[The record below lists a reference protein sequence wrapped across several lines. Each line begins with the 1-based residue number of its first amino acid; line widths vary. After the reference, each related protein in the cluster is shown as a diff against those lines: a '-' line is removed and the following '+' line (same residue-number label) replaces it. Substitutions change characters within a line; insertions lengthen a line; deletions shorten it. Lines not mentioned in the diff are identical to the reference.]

1 MSFKLGLDYAECCNY
16 AIMLSVIMLN
26 VVMLSVIMLSDA
38 TTKHSLKIT
47 YYFTDLAIFVEDV
60 KG

>member
-1 MSFKLGLDYAECCNY
+1 
-16 AIMLSVIMLN
+16 MLN

-47 YYFTDLAIFVEDV
+47 YYFADLAIFVEDV